1 MDTGLVLPGGSTST
15 AAVQRNA
22 DNAANTNQL
31 VITKH
36 ATDNRT
42 YLTPLSSLPVEAQRD
57 PVQYSIST
65 IMSIFSNTRAHPDRF
80 IYALAGTIF
89 KPESPFPF
97 GGPRL
102 SPGYTKFEGDNCQSL
117 LHFIVAGTYDCYH
130 RYRDRKV
137 MDLVCAS
144 IGRVLAM
151 HYQGMKDALDERVL
165 KGMKKSGHIEWFGA
179 ANIPDDLQHVK
190 EIRGRD
196 ATAAVEFFARKRSKP
211 DIQDSKMR

>member
-1 MDTGLVLPGGSTST
+1 MDTGLVLPDRSTTT
-15 AAVQRNA
+15 AAVQRKA
-22 DNAANTNQL
+22 GNAANTNEL

-42 YLTPLSSLPVEAQRD
+42 CLAPVSSLPLEAQKV

-65 IMSIFSNTRAHPDRF
+65 IMSILANTQAHPDRL
-80 IYALAGTIF
+80 IYALAGTVF
-89 KPESPFPF
+89 KPESPIPF

-102 SPGYTKFEGDNCQSL
+102 SPGYAQFKGESCQSL
-117 LHFIVAGTYDCYH
+117 LHFIVAGAYDCYH

-137 MDLVCAS
+137 MDLVCIS

-196 ATAAVEFFARKRSKP
+196 STAAVEFSARKR
-211 DIQDSKMR
+211 